1 MSGTRLVAGN
11 KLTLLKNG
19 VEYFPQLCADIDAA
33 KKSVYLEIYIFAA
46 DAAGRLIADALGR
59 AAARDVT
66 VRVLLD
72 GFGSAE
78 LPAHWVD
85 EMRLAGI
92 EVQWF
97 RKKISPLTL
106 RRSRLR
112 RLHRKLVAIDG
123 EIAYVGGI
131 NVTDD
136 IPPRDV
142 LSAPRLDYAVR
153 VQGPLAREIHASVR
167 HLWAMVTWAYIRRRS
182 RVIRWRR
189 SLAGQPR
196 VHSVIEF
203 LQRDNVRHRRDIERA
218 YLRAIVGARREVI
231 IANAYF
237 IPGRIFRRALLQ
249 AARRGVRVVLLLQ
262 GKVEYRLQ
270 HYATHSLYDRLLAGG
285 IEIYEYQASY
295 LHAKV
300 AVIDGEW
307 ATVGSSNIDPYSLML
322 AREANLAVR
331 DPGFAGELRA
341 SLLSEIALGA
351 RRVDPSDWRK
361 QGLWMRLLARISY
374 SFVRML
380 TGLIG
385 YGRSRDNV

>member
-19 VEYFPQLCADIDAA
+19 AEYFPQLCADIDAA
-33 KKSVYLEIYIFAA
+33 KKSVNLEIYIFAA
-46 DAAGRLIADALGR
+46 DEAGRLIADALGR

-78 LPAHWVD
+78 LPSHWVD

-131 NVTDD
+131 NVIDD

-153 VQGPLAREIHASVR
+153 VQGPLAGDIHVSVR

-218 YLRAIVGARREVI
+218 YLRAIVGARREII

-270 HYATHSLYDRLLAGG
+270 HYATHSLYDMLLAGG

-361 QGLWMRLLARISY
+361 QGLWMRLLARVSY
-374 SFVRML
+374 SLVRIL
-380 TGLIG
+380 TGLSG
-385 YGRSRDNV
+385 YGRGHRGV

>member
-11 KLTLLKNG
+11 ALTLLKNG
-19 VEYFPQLCADIDAA
+19 EEYFPQLVADIEAA
-33 KKSVYLEIYIFAA
+33 KKFIYLEIYIFAA
-46 DAAGRLIADALGR
+46 DEAGRLIADALGR
-59 AAARDVT
+59 ATARDVT

-112 RLHRKLVAIDG
+112 RLHRKLVAVDG
-123 EIAYVGGI
+123 QIAYVGGI

-136 IPPRDV
+136 IPAGST

-153 VQGPLAREIHASVR
+153 VQGSLAREIHASTR
-167 HLWAMVTWAYIRRRS
+167 HLWAVVSWATFRRRS
-182 RVIRWRR
+182 RMAGLRHIRARKAAKD
-189 SLAGQPR
+189 SGIA
-196 VHSVIEF
+196 F
-203 LQRDNVRHRRDIERA
+203 LQRDSVRHRRDIERA
-218 YLRAIVGARREVI
+218 YLRAIVGAQREI
-231 IANAYF
+231 ILANAYF
-237 IPGRIFRRALLQ
+237 LPGRIFRRALLQ

-262 GKVEYRLQ
+262 GQVEYRLQ
-270 HYATHSLYDRLLAGG
+270 HYATHALYDRLLAGG

-300 AVIDGEW
+300 AVVDGEW

-322 AREANLAVR
+322 AREANLAVQDTR
-331 DPGFAGELRA
+331 FAGELRA

-351 RRVDPSDWRK
+351 RRVDPSVWRK
-361 QGLWMRLLARISY
+361 QGLWTRLLTRASY
-374 SFVRML
+374 SLVRLMTGL
-380 TGLIG
+380 TGYWRG
-385 YGRSRDNV
+385 SDSV